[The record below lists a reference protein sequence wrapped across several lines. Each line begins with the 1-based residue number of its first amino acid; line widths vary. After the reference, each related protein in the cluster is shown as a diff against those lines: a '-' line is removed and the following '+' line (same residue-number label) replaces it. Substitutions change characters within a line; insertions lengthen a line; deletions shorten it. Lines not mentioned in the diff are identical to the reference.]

1 MLRTMLLT
9 AALSAFAL
17 PLTAGTGPRV
27 LPPHGAARPGIRIW
41 TSHGEVYQR
50 GERVRLYYRTERDA
64 YVTILRVD
72 TDGRIHALY
81 PREPFEDNLSY
92 GGRTYSV
99 ENYEHGSAFY
109 VDDDPGVGYIFAVA
123 SDDPFIY
130 DQVASAD
137 HWDLRVMA
145 DGRIH
150 GDPYSSLEE
159 LVQYMVPEGYLDF
172 DTHLLPYYV
181 ERRYD
186 YPRFVCYDCHAYV
199 GFALWNP
206 YRLYCPRFTL
216 WVYTDPYYF
225 YPSYWYPTAYYGGTR
240 VVYVRPGPREGRY
253 VFKTREA
260 SGPGITYRDRRGEP
274 SAIGERRPAD
284 RGVRGVD
291 VGGVGTVPVP
301 GVPGTGRRVAPPGEN
316 TARTLGTP
324 DRPLYVGPSDTRR
337 RVPDVGG
344 ARDQAPARQGAAP
357 DEGGRRRAV
366 GEPGVEVVPRVMAP
380 ADGRRG
386 GVTDQGGR
394 DRPLKREPAR
404 GDEQVRDLRPE
415 SRPYRGVTPRD
426 APRAERGDAPRAQR
440 PPESSRAAEPRRESP
455 RAEPRSAP
463 SPRAEPRSAPS
474 PRSEPRAAPSPRS
487 EPRSSPPNPSLV
499 RRRP

>member
-17 PLTAGTGPRV
+17 PLTAGTAVSASRPR
-27 LPPHGAARPGIRIW
+27 PTHGAERPGIRIW

-50 GERVRLYYRTERDA
+50 GERVRIYYRTERDA

-72 TDGRIHALY
+72 TDGRIRVMY
-81 PREPFEDNLSY
+81 PHEPFEDNLST
-92 GGRTYSV
+92 GGHTYSV
-99 ENYEHGSAFY
+99 ETSERGSAFY

-137 HWDLRVMA
+137 HWDLHVMA
-145 DGRIH
+145 DGRIR

-159 LVQYMVPEGYLDF
+159 LVQYMVPEGYVDF

-181 ERRYD
+181 EHRYD
-186 YPRFVCYDCHAYV
+186 YPRFVCYDCHANV

-216 WVYTDPYYF
+216 WIYTDPYYF

-240 VVYVRPGPREGRY
+240 VVYVRPGQREGRF

-260 SGPGITYRDRRGEP
+260 SGPGITYRDRRSEP
-274 SAIGERRPAD
+274 VQTGERRPAD

-291 VGGVGTVPVP
+291 VGGVGTVAAP
-301 GVPGTGRRVAPPGEN
+301 GVPGSGRRIAPPGDN
-316 TARTLGTP
+316 TAGRAGTP
-324 DRPLYVGPSDTRR
+324 EHPLYVGPSDTRR
-337 RVPDVGG
+337 RVPTVDG
-344 ARDQAPARQGAAP
+344 ASRQPQGQSGATP
-357 DEGGRRRAV
+357 EEGGRRRATGV
-366 GEPGVEVVPRVMAP
+366 PGVEIAP
-380 ADGRRG
+380 SGGRRG
-386 GVTDQGGR
+386 MVTDPGGL
-394 DRPLKREPAR
+394 DRPLKREPAQDDAQAR
-404 GDEQVRDLRPE
+404 GLRPE
-415 SRPYRGVTPRD
+415 VRPERGFTPPAGRD
-426 APRAERGDAPRAQR
+426 APKPERPEEPRMQR
-440 PPESSRAAEPRRESP
+440 PPESSRPEV
-455 RAEPRSAP
+455 RSAP
-463 SPRAEPRSAPS
+463 P
-474 PRSEPRAAPSPRS
+474 PRSEPRAAPRSAPPPRAEPRAAPAPRS
-487 EPRSSPPNPSLV
+487 APRSSPPSPSLT